1 MIYKLVL
8 HNIQVFFN
16 IANSPALNA
25 VELVFA
31 DLKYHLRSSNKKTM
45 HELLEQALKFLKKV
59 NTSYMYRKIKQSLKY
74 YKMSLNYEE
83 F

>member
-1 MIYKLVL
+1 MI
-8 HNIQVFFN
+8 FN

-31 DLKYHLRSSNKKTM
+31 DLKYHLRSSNKKNM
-45 HELLEQALKFLKKV
+45 HELLEEALKFLKKV
-59 NTSYMYRKIKQSLKY
+59 NISYMYRKIKQSLKY
-74 YKMSLNYEE
+74 YIMSLKEEE